1 MLLLKTTA
9 TLLPKPCSTITTLD
23 SLQCG
28 TLLQSLTNSKS
39 LTQALQ
45 LHANVTTGGTLSRNT
60 YLATKLAACYA
71 ACGHMP
77 YAQHIFHQIVLKNSF
92 LWNSMIRGYA
102 CNNSPSKALVL
113 YREMLHFGHK
123 PDNFT
128 YPFVLKA
135 CGDLLLREIGGKV
148 HALVVVGGLEEDV
161 YVGNSILSMYFKFG
175 DVAAARVMFDKMP
188 VRDLTSWNTMMS
200 GFVKNGEARGAFEVF
215 GDMRRDGFVGDG
227 ITLLA
232 LLSACG
238 DVMDLK
244 AGREIHGYVVRNGGN
259 RRLCNGFLMN
269 SIICMY
275 CNCES
280 MSFARKLFE
289 GLRVKDVVSWNS
301 LISGYEKCGD
311 AFLVLELFGRMV
323 VVGAVPDEVTVT
335 SVLGACNQI
344 SALRL
349 GASVQSYV
357 VKRGYRLN
365 VAVGTVL
372 SV

>member
-1 MLLLKTTA
+1 MEKE
-9 TLLPKPCSTITTLD
+9 D
-23 SLQCG
+23 
-28 TLLQSLTNSKS
+28 
-39 LTQALQ
+39 
-45 LHANVTTGGTLSRNT
+45 V
-60 YLATKLAACYA
+60 
-71 ACGHMP
+71 
-77 YAQHIFHQIVLKNSF
+77 
-92 LWNSMIRGYA
+92 
-102 CNNSPSKALVL
+102 
-113 YREMLHFGHK
+113 
-123 PDNFT
+123 
-128 YPFVLKA
+128 
-135 CGDLLLREIGGKV
+135 
-148 HALVVVGGLEEDV
+148 GLE
-161 YVGNSILSMYFKFG
+161 G
-175 DVAAARVMFDKMP
+175 DNWA
-188 VRDLTSWNTMMS
+188 
-200 GFVKNGEARGAFEVF
+200 
-215 GDMRRDGFVGDG
+215 
-227 ITLLA
+227 
-232 LLSACG
+232 ACG

-289 GLRVKDVVSWNS
+289 GLRVKEVVSWNS

-357 VKRGYRLN
+357 VKRGYGVN